1 MVISQEKVVQVKE
14 DKTLG
19 HCLKYQAPFVLS
31 IVNKEIANEY
41 LLKGFQVLKDFY

>member
-14 DKTLG
+14 DTLG